1 MISIRL
7 KQLLTQIL
15 TISLAAVIF
24 SAHADTA
31 KIGNTEGKL
40 DVVAWPGYL
49 ENGASDKNYD
59 WVTGFEK
66 RNRLQGQR

>member
-31 KIGNTEGKL
+31 KIGNT
-40 DVVAWPGYL
+40 
-49 ENGASDKNYD
+49 
-59 WVTGFEK
+59 
-66 RNRLQGQR
+66 